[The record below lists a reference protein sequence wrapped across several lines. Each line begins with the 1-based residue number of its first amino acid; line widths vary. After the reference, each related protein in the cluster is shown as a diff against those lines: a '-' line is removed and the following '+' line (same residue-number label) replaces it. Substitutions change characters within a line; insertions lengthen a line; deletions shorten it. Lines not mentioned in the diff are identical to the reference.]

1 MINCWELDSK
11 ANLVVEEIPYVRS
24 VAIGVYIKVGSR
36 HEDLSMSGRAN
47 LLSICFLKVQ
57 IGAVPEK

>member
-1 MINCWELDSK
+1 VINCWELDSK

-36 HEDLSMSGRAN
+36 HEEVFPI
-47 LLSICFLKVQ
+47 LLSICFLKAQ
-57 IGAVPEK
+57 KTDRQRK